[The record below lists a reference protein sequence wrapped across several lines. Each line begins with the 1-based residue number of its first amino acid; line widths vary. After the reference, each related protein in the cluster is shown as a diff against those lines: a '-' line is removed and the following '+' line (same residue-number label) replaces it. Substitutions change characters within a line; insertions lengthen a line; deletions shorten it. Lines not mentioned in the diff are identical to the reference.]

1 MPRKVAKKEL
11 KRVNEPPRE
20 TKIKVEPQL
29 RQNLL
34 LAHQIQEVLNEG
46 RAKNLKEISGW
57 LNISPPRINQIISL
71 LLLSPKIQE
80 EILLSNAS
88 LISSLPEYKLRQVIN
103 EIDWENQYKIWQEL
117 LKNIAKQ

>member
-1 MPRKVAKKEL
+1 VAKKEL
-11 KRVNEPPRE
+11 KRVDEPPRE

-57 LNISPPRINQIISL
+57 LNMSPQRINQITSL
-71 LLLSPKIQE
+71 LLLAPRIQE
-80 EILLSNAS
+80 EIILQNDPCLLE
-88 LISSLPEYKLRQVIN
+88 IPEYKLRTITD
-103 EIDWENQYKIWQEL
+103 ELDWNNQYSIWQKLTPKGL
-117 LKNIAKQ
+117 LILS